1 MARLGKLLGQEIVA
15 RDPLTSAGVSGAR
28 LERVTLADGRV
39 LVEKAIDPRS
49 DWLMRATGDDGRAFR
64 LWRDGVFDRLPAG
77 LDSAVE
83 WVGERPEGW
92 TMVMRDVTEALVPAG
107 RLLSRAQSRRV
118 TTAVSELHRAFAGVA
133 VEGMCPLVDRLAF
146 LTPAA
151 VRGVSDHPLRELVL
165 EGWSRFAELAP
176 ANVGGPVLE
185 LLDRPGRLAAALGR
199 HPRTLLHGD
208 LKVANLGFTAS
219 AVVLL
224 DWGTLTTMGPA
235 ALDHAWYLAINGAA
249 IDAGLDD
256 LLGDVRSALGPQ
268 DREAL
273 PLALLAQ
280 LVLLGWEKALGATS
294 DDPETAQRERAG
306 LTWWC
311 ERAAEALE
319 LTSEPASAHAER

>member
-1 MARLGKLLGQEIVA
+1 M
-15 RDPLTSAGVSGAR
+15 
-28 LERVTLADGRV
+28 
-39 LVEKAIDPRS
+39 
-49 DWLMRATGDDGRAFR
+49 
-64 LWRDGVFDRLPAG
+64 
-77 LDSAVE
+77 
-83 WVGERPEGW
+83 
-92 TMVMRDVTEALVPAG
+92 
-107 RLLSRAQSRRV
+107 
-118 TTAVSELHRAFAGVA
+118 SELHRAFAGVA

-176 ANVGGPVLE
+176 ADVGGPVLE

-208 LKVANLGFTAS
+208 LKVANLGFTGD

-268 DREAL
+268 DRAG
-273 PLALLAQ
+273 PAA
-280 LVLLGWEKALGATS
+280 GPARPAR
-294 DDPETAQRERAG
+294 AAG
-306 LTWWC
+306 LGEGARRD
-311 ERAAEALE
+311 ERRPGDRR
-319 LTSEPASAHAER
+319 SGSGPGSPGGASVRPRRWS